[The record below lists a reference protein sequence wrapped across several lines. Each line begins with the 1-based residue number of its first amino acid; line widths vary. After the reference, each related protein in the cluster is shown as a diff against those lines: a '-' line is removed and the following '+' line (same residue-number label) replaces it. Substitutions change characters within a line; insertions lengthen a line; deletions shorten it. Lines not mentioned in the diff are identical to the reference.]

1 MFSLLRHAYAGAA
14 FAPAELLASG
24 QNVTDTLKGV
34 DDFSSHTLATGVISD
49 ELLAKEKEKAKQGY
63 CETALWNCNDL
74 WGP

>member
-1 MFSLLRHAYAGAA
+1 
-14 FAPAELLASG
+14 
-24 QNVTDTLKGV
+24 VTDTLKGV